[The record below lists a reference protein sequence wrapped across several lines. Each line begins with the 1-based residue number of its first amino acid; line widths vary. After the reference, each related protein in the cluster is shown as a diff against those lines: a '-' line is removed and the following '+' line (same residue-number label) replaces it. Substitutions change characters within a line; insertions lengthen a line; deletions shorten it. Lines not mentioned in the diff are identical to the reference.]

1 MNIMLTDLRSLTL
14 DVQEIP
20 AVADSGADSFAGMF
34 HQQFPEVVA
43 EGGQVA
49 EFKELFGNI
58 PLQADTPAVT
68 PEASPIPPWGDPSTS
83 ILDTTDLD
91 SAVSL
96 DHVDSLLA
104 GPLKPVS
111 ELTATVPIE
120 MEAGAFLP
128 VGGNQLPPERHAG
141 RVDPVLLEG
150 AVKVPMTTAVPPP
163 LSGSVDVAAL
173 PDQPIPGTLTRSAA
187 VQPDATI
194 LPQVNTVIAAA
205 NAEPILLQEKV
216 AVPESMLTVARAMPV
231 EIKPATDSGL
241 PGEAGLTR
249 NQVAAIELSPA
260 RPEVTPGSTQQSPAV
275 PVIAGREFR
284 PEAAPEIAGRV
295 VNNARDSAAQV
306 TLAAGEAAADRSM
319 LHRDNGLSSEPVA
332 AREIFGNSENRAS
345 ELLAQAAANTS
356 QQTGSTVAGG
366 TITAPITGASNV
378 TPASQHNPLPPQL
391 ESMSL
396 TRNADANEW
405 SNGLSERINW
415 MINQKHNTATIRL
428 DPPALGKLD
437 VQIRI
442 VDDATMITIQTQ
454 TAQTRDLIDSA
465 SIRLRDFL
473 QESGY
478 QNVNVD
484 VSQRQDQQQARAQTA
499 ADVNPD
505 QDDNSD
511 QEQAEDHRQQQQAS
525 YFIGEGL
532 VDTFA

>member
-20 AVADSGADSFAGMF
+20 AVADSGAESFAGMF

-49 EFKELFGNI
+49 EFKALFGNI
-58 PLQADTPAVT
+58 SRQTDTSAVT
-68 PEASPIPPWGDPSTS
+68 LEASPIPPWREPSTP
-83 ILDTTDLD
+83 ILNATDQD
-91 SAVSL
+91 SAVSQ
-96 DHVDSLLA
+96 DFVDSLLA

-111 ELTATVPIE
+111 ELTAAVPIE
-120 MEAGAFLP
+120 IKAGEFLP
-128 VGGNQLPPERHAG
+128 VSGNQLPPERPPG
-141 RVDPVLLEG
+141 TTDPGLLEG
-150 AVKVPMTTAVPPP
+150 AVKTPMKTAMTPPAIGP
-163 LSGSVDVAAL
+163 VDVAAVQS
-173 PDQPIPGTLTRSAA
+173 QPTPGTLTLPAA
-187 VQPDATI
+187 VQPGASI
-194 LPQVNTVIAAA
+194 LPQVNPAIAPA
-205 NAEPILLQEKV
+205 NADPIILQEKV
-216 AVPESMLTVARAMPV
+216 ALPESILTVARAMPV
-231 EIKPATDSGL
+231 EARPATDSGL
-241 PGEAGLTR
+241 PGEAGLTG
-249 NQVAAIELSPA
+249 NQVAAVELSPA
-260 RPEVTPGSTQQSPAV
+260 RPEVAPGSTQQPPAA

-284 PEAAPEIAGRV
+284 LEEAPKI
-295 VNNARDSAAQV
+295 AAQV
-306 TLAAGEAAADRSM
+306 TLAAGETAAERTI

-332 AREIFGNSENRAS
+332 ARELISNIENRAS
-345 ELLAQAAANTS
+345 ELPAQTAANAS
-356 QQTGSTVAGG
+356 QQSGSSVTGGAVTV
-366 TITAPITGASNV
+366 PITGVGNV
-378 TPASQHNPLPPQL
+378 IPASQHNPLPPQL

-437 VQIRI
+437 VQIKI

-484 VSQRQDQQQARAQTA
+484 VSQRQDQQQARAQTTA
-499 ADVNPD
+499 NMNPD

-511 QEQAEDHRQQQQAS
+511 QEQAGDHQQQQQSS
-525 YFIGEGL
+525 YFGGEGL